1 MARQSDDQWTVQ
13 MHLLPRSS
21 LALPD
26 LTHEPVQACR
36 SLPDS
41 WLPSSTTPGRRAVVE
56 IATPGRT
63 HLLGSLIEPD
73 SSTPGESPH
82 E

>member
-1 MARQSDDQWTVQ
+1 MARQSDDQRKVHL
-13 MHLLPRSS
+13 HLLPRSS

-56 IATPGRT
+56 IRIRSGE
-63 HLLGSLIEPD
+63 LIHE
-73 SSTPGESPH
+73 PGEAVLLDDGIP
-82 E
+82 